1 MAKLPEIRRHEILFD
16 AFCCVMV
23 ADGKASASEKKR
35 IVQLMTDAGCP
46 WTSEET
52 SNRISHFVS
61 RVRTEGIRSVLNRTC
76 DDVKLLSGIDASS
89 VLQDCLKVA
98 DSDSLKHANET
109 NTIQRI
115 RRALEHPTSQH
126 VVRESGVEQTALSPE
141 RTSKGQLWAWCIIVL
156 ICSIAGVQ
164 SYCYVFLEGTPL
176 RWRVDKFGIVL
187 GSLTGLVIG
196 AIVGAFLIRW
206 AEDVYG
212 EIVLFRLGMR
222 QAETKIHKQRVRRRL
237 VRRISA
243 SLFCWVIGGTSFALA
258 YLGMQWP
265 LFESSAIGFVLFVVG
280 EMVGLELVVSDVFEL
295 VVLKR
300 FESTRKE
307 RVHESNDFIVRHG
320 SEYITDAGFIGWTDH
335 RHIMMKAGARYLA
348 SGRSKWTSTGFKC
361 DAEILNVLEE
371 NVDCDGILEP
381 TFQTIAEK
389 REERH

>member
-1 MAKLPEIRRHEILFD
+1 MAKLPNLRRHEILFE

-52 SNRISHFVS
+52 SSRISHFVS

-76 DDVKLLSGIDASS
+76 DDVKLLSGTDTSS

-98 DSDSLKHANET
+98 GSDSLKHANET

-115 RRALEHPTSQH
+115 RRALEPPTSQQE
-126 VVRESGVEQTALSPE
+126 VRESGPEQTAVSPE
-141 RTSKGQLWAWCIIVL
+141 RTSTGQLWAWCIIVL
-156 ICSIAGVQ
+156 ICSSAGVQ
-164 SYCYVFLEGTPL
+164 SYCYAFLQGRPL
-176 RWRVDKFGIVL
+176 SWRVDKFGIVL

-196 AIVGAFLIRW
+196 AIVAGFLIRW
-206 AEDVYG
+206 AEDLYG
-212 EIVLFRLGMR
+212 EIILFRLGMR

-237 VRRISA
+237 VHLISG

-280 EMVGLELVVSDVFEL
+280 EMVGQDLVVTDVFEI

-300 FESTRKE
+300 FESTREE
-307 RVHESNDFIVRHG
+307 RSRDGPSSICHG
-320 SEYITDAGFIGWTDH
+320 SEYITDAGVIGWTDH
-335 RHIMMKAGARYLA
+335 NQMMMKAGARYLV
-348 SGRSKWTSTGFKC
+348 SGRSKWTGTGFKC
-361 DAEILNVLEE
+361 DAEILNILEE

-381 TFQTIAEK
+381 TFQTIVEK